1 MAQCVVYLWF
11 LTYSLPESTA
21 TLHSLMIFSKR
32 CSKCSMSLSSLE
44 TNCLRGEKQK
54 KRKNKSK
61 TLAQYRQDVNKR
73 WASACE

>member
-44 TNCLRGEKQK
+44 TNCLRGEKHK
-54 KRKNKSK
+54 KKNKSK
-61 TLAQYRQDVNKR
+61 TLAQYRRDVNKR

>member
-44 TNCLRGEKQK
+44 TNCLRGEKHKKKKQIENVSTISSRCKQK
-54 KRKNKSK
+54 MGIS
-61 TLAQYRQDVNKR
+61 L
-73 WASACE
+73 